1 MKTITIRPISV
12 KDAKGVWEL
21 RRCSKVLEN
30 TMSIP
35 SVRLEDV
42 EKKLQNMG
50 PNAHVYVAEVD
61 NKVVGM
67 VGIHVG
73 QGPKRK
79 HAADLG
85 IMVHDDYHRQG
96 IGKQLMDTALD
107 LADNWLGLKRVELG
121 VFVNNEAAIALYK
134 KYNFVTE
141 GTRKCAYFSNGAYQ
155 DEFIM
160 ARYNIKEAL

>member
-1 MKTITIRPISV
+1 MKAMTIRPLSIR
-12 KDAKGVWEL
+12 DAKDVWEL
-21 RRCSKVLEN
+21 RRCPKVLEN
-30 TMSIP
+30 TMTIP

-50 PNAHVYVAEVD
+50 PNAHIYVAEVD

-73 QGPKRK
+73 QGPKRR
-79 HAADLG
+79 HTADLG
-85 IMVHDDYHRQG
+85 IMVHDDHQGQG
-96 IGKQLMDTALD
+96 IGKQLMEAALD
-107 LADNWLGLKRVELG
+107 LADNWLNLKRVELG
-121 VFVNNEAAIALYK
+121 VFTDNEIAIAMYK

-141 GTRKCAYFSNGAYQ
+141 GTKKCVYFSNGAYK